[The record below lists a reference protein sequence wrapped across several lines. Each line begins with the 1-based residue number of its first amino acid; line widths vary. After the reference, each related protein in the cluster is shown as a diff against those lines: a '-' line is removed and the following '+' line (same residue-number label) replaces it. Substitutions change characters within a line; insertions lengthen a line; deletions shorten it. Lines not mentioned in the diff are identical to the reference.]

1 MKVYCVNYE
10 DGCMSDLLVFSD
22 IKTLVSHLIEHD
34 VLSENMDILAINEE
48 TSDCEWTTLRS
59 FYGDCWKDTLSNLTI
74 SELSDL
80 FFPSGLIFSE
90 KKVIN

>member
-1 MKVYCVNYE
+1 
-10 DGCMSDLLVFSD
+10 MSDLLVASN
-22 IKTLVSHLIEHD
+22 IKALISYLIELD

-48 TSDCEWTTLRS
+48 TNDCEWTTLKS
-59 FYGDCWKDTLSNLTI
+59 FYGDYWKDTISNLNI
-74 SELSDL
+74 NELSDL

>member
-22 IKTLVSHLIEHD
+22 IKTLISYLTELD
-34 VLSENMDILAINEE
+34 VLSGNMEILAINGK
-48 TSDCEWTTLRS
+48 TNDCEWTTLRS
-59 FYGDCWKDTLSNLTI
+59 FYGDCWKNTISNLNI
-74 SELSDL
+74 DELSELFL
-80 FFPSGLIFSE
+80 PSGLIFSE